1 MADQIAVDE
10 NGRRRF
16 HGAFT
21 GGFSAGF
28 WNTVGSKEGWQPQ
41 AFKSSRHEKA
51 SRVIQAPNDF
61 MDAEDQGEFGIAPQ
75 RIQTTD
81 DFTAES
87 SSSSN
92 RKRPA
97 EAAAA
102 AASTDAG
109 PIMGTPVLN
118 LFLKPAKD
126 KASVSL
132 LKKMGW
138 RENQGEGDDR
148 RKIVFGYEF
157 NLINFL
163 PGIGSRLTRKE
174 KRLAR
179 DRAHKESKGQRV
191 YNCDMGPMAKAPA
204 DDADDEMH
212 GSESASSDSD
222 IDEITFAPDD
232 YEPLVHAFKTNRFG
246 LGYIGLNKNP
256 VLQQHMNLFAPFE
269 VLDKKNKKVK
279 CA

>member
-51 SRVIQAPNDF
+51 SRIIQAPNDF

-75 RIQTTD
+75 RIQTTE

-97 EAAAA
+97 EAAAT
-102 AASTDAG
+102 ASTDGG

-138 RENQGEGDDR
+138 RENQGEGDVER
-148 RKIVFGYEF
+148 QQMY
-157 NLINFL
+157 
-163 PGIGSRLTRKE
+163 LTI
-174 KRLAR
+174 
-179 DRAHKESKGQRV
+179 
-191 YNCDMGPMAKAPA
+191 Y
-204 DDADDEMH
+204 
-212 GSESASSDSD
+212 
-222 IDEITFAPDD
+222 
-232 YEPLVHAFKTNRFG
+232 Y
-246 LGYIGLNKNP
+246 
-256 VLQQHMNLFAPFE
+256 
-269 VLDKKNKKVK
+269 
-279 CA
+279 